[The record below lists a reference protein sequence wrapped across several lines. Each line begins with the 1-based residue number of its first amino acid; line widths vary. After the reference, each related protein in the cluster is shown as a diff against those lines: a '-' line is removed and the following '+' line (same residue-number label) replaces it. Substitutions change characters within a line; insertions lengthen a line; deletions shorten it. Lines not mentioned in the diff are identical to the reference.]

1 MGSGARLAV
10 VLLLVAGCGLAAD
23 VDGASAANPI
33 PPEVAVLAAAHA
45 RHASIHGTFRW
56 LTHVDPTA
64 APRERVGTFDLQ
76 RATAT
81 QPTRYSVRTAA
92 PDETEII
99 RWWTDGHGRW
109 QAEQAVSDDA
119 VTVRPLKLGGN
130 DVDLDRVVACV
141 LLDLPT
147 LARDFALAV
156 VTREGAKRLEF
167 SPTSP
172 AMREQVAGLAVI
184 LAGEQPQEVII
195 DDVHGGRV
203 RLVLTAV
210 QFDQVPDERLFAAP
224 QAP

>member
-1 MGSGARLAV
+1 MDSGARLAV
-10 VLLLVAGCGLAAD
+10 VLLLCAGCGLAAD
-23 VDGASAANPI
+23 VEESPAANPI
-33 PPEVAVLAAAHA
+33 PPEVAALAAAHA

-56 LTHVDPTA
+56 VTQADPTA
-64 APRERVGTFDLQ
+64 TPRERLGTFDLQ
-76 RATAT
+76 RATAA

-119 VTVRPLKLGGN
+119 ATIRPLKVGGN
-130 DVDLDRVVACV
+130 DVDLDQVVACV

-156 VTREGAKRLEF
+156 VTRDGTKRLEF
-167 SPTSP
+167 TPTSP

-184 LAGEQPQEVII
+184 LAADQPQEVILA
-195 DDVHGGRV
+195 DVHGGRV
-203 RLVLTAV
+203 RLVLTGV
-210 QFDQVPDERLFAAP
+210 QFDQELDERLFAAP
-224 QAP
+224 QVP